1 MEKQKEFNSKAQK
14 IRRFKA
20 DIKEAGLTGTQ
31 NQVEPSRVV
40 RIGRLSRKNPKEGV
54 SKLSIHET
62 INNKGL
68 SIDRRKTIVRAS
80 KVDRTLGKLNK
91 KPQIPTIMRR
101 SISIRPK

>member
-20 DIKEAGLTGTQ
+20 DIKEAGLIGVQ
-31 NQVEPSRVV
+31 NQKEPSRVV
-40 RIGRLSRKNPKEGV
+40 RIGRLSRKSPKENL

-68 SIDRRKTIVRAS
+68 SIDRRKTIVRTS
-80 KVDRTLGKLNK
+80 KIDRKLKNLFKQPKVSTLMREIPSIKLK
-91 KPQIPTIMRR
+91 
-101 SISIRPK
+101 